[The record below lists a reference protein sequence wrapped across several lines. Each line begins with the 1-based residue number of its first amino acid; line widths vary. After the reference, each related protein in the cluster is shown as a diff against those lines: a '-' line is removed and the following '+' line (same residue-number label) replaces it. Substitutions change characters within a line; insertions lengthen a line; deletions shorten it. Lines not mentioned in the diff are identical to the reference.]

1 MSAPSETATPRQ
13 HVTEQAAFTPA
24 YSNYVLFVLFVVY
37 VFNFIDRQ
45 ILSIL
50 IDPIKNELGAS
61 DTQMGFLTGFAFAVF
76 YTVAGIPIARWA
88 DRGVRRNLIAVG
100 LAVWS
105 AMTALSGAAQTYVH
119 LALARIGVGV
129 GEAAGS
135 PPAHSLISDYFP
147 PERRATAISIYN
159 SGIHVGVMLGYLAGG
174 WINEFFNW
182 RVAFLVVGVPGII
195 FALVV
200 RFTIREPQRGAA
212 EGHTPAAAAAAAAAP
227 HESVKDVLRF
237 MTSMRSFNLLSVA
250 TGIAAFSAYGFGS
263 WVPSY
268 LRRVHEMGGGE
279 IATWIGIE
287 AGVGGAL
294 GSFIGGKLA
303 DKLGAR
309 DKRWYLW
316 VPALSLVAYF
326 PFVYLFLLIDNP
338 RIALVAY
345 FFAITFAAM
354 HLGPAIAI
362 TYGLVTVR
370 MRALA
375 SAILLFV
382 LNMIGLGL
390 GPLLVGILSDAL
402 APSYGALSIRYS
414 LMIVALSKF
423 IAIWMFWSASK
434 TLVAD
439 LDAKNRWRP
448 APASA

>member
-1 MSAPSETATPRQ
+1 VSSPSEVAGSQPR
-13 HVTEQAAFTPA
+13 AAPAAEAVPQA
-24 YSNYVLFVLFVVY
+24 YSNYVLAVLFVVY

-50 IDPIKNELGAS
+50 IDPIKAELGAS

-88 DRGVRRNLIAVG
+88 DHGVRRNLIALG
-100 LAVWS
+100 LTVWS
-105 AMTALSGAAQTYVH
+105 AMTALSGAAQTYLH

-147 PERRATAISIYN
+147 PEKRATAISIYN

-182 RVAFLVVGVPGII
+182 RVAFLVVGVPGIL

-200 RFTIREPQRGAA
+200 RFTVREPRRGMSDAP
-212 EGHTPAAAAAAAAAP
+212 GTMPADEP
-227 HESVKDVLRF
+227 RDSVKDVFRF
-237 MTSMRSFNLLSVA
+237 MLSMKTFSLLSVA

-268 LRRVHEMGGGE
+268 LRRVHEMGSGE
-279 IATWIGIE
+279 IGTWIGIE
-287 AGVGGAL
+287 AGVGGAI
-294 GSFIGGKLA
+294 GAIWGGKLA
-303 DKLGAR
+303 DRWGAR

-316 VPALSLVAYF
+316 VPALSLVAYL
-326 PFVYLFLLIDNP
+326 PFVYAFLLLDTP
-338 RIALVAY
+338 QLALVAY
-345 FFAITFAAM
+345 FGAITFAAM

-362 TYGLVTVR
+362 TYALVKVK

-375 SAILLFV
+375 SALLLFI

-390 GPLLVGILSDAL
+390 GPLLVGMISDAL
-402 APSYGALSIRYS
+402 ADDYGAMSIRWA
-414 LMIVALSKF
+414 LGIVAASKV
-423 IAIWMFWSASK
+423 IAIWMFWVASK
-434 TLVAD
+434 SLIQD
-439 LDAKNRWRP
+439 LEAKNRFKPSP
-448 APASA
+448 A

>member
-1 MSAPSETATPRQ
+1 MIPST
-13 HVTEQAAFTPA
+13 

-37 VFNFIDRQ
+37 VFNFVDRQ

-50 IDPIKNELGAS
+50 IDPIKTDLGAT

-88 DRGVRRNLIAVG
+88 DHGVRRNLIAIG
-100 LAVWS
+100 LTVWS
-105 AMTALSGAAQTYVH
+105 AMTALSGAAQSYLH

-135 PPAHSLISDYFP
+135 PPAHSLISDYFT

-174 WINEFFNW
+174 WINEFFSW
-182 RVAFLVVGVPGII
+182 RVAFLVVGVPGIL

-200 RFTIREPQRGAA
+200 RFTVKEPRRGMSDAPGTHAA
-212 EGHTPAAAAAAAAAP
+212 SDTEHD
-227 HESVKDVLRF
+227 SVKDVMRF
-237 MTSMRSFNLLSVA
+237 MFSMRSFGMLSVA

-268 LRRVHEMGGGE
+268 LRRVHEMGSGE
-279 IATWIGIE
+279 IGTWIGIE
-287 AGVGGAL
+287 AGLGGAL
-294 GSFIGGKLA
+294 GSILGGRLA

-316 VPALSLVAYF
+316 IPALSLVAYF
-326 PFVYLFLLIDNP
+326 PFVYLFLLIENP
-338 RIALVAY
+338 RVALIAY

-362 TYGLVTVR
+362 TYALVKVR

-375 SAILLFV
+375 SAILLFI

-390 GPLLVGILSDAL
+390 GPLLVGMLSDGL
-402 APSYGALSIRYS
+402 TPTYGVISIRYS

-434 TLVAD
+434 TLIQD
-439 LDAKNRWRP
+439 LDAKNRWRSTP
-448 APASA
+448 ATA

>member
-1 MSAPSETATPRQ
+1 VSAESAAIPSA
-13 HVTEQAAFTPA
+13 A
-24 YSNYVLFVLFVVY
+24 YSNYVLFVLFLVY

-50 IDPIKNELGAS
+50 IDPIKAELGAS

-88 DRGVRRNLIAVG
+88 DHGVRRNLIAVG

-105 AMTALSGAAQTYVH
+105 AMTALSGAAQTYLH

-135 PPAHSLISDYFP
+135 PPAHSLISDYFA
-147 PERRATAISIYN
+147 PEKRATAISIYN

-200 RFTIREPQRGAA
+200 RFTVREPQRGMSEVKVPGAVPDT
-212 EGHTPAAAAAAAAAP
+212 HRD
-227 HESVKDVLRF
+227 SIKDVLRF
-237 MTSMRSFNLLSVA
+237 MTSMRSFNLLAVA
-250 TGIAAFSAYGFGS
+250 TGISAFSAYGFGS

-268 LRRVHEMGGGE
+268 LRRVHEMGSGE
-279 IATWIGIE
+279 IGTWIGIE

-294 GSFIGGKLA
+294 GAIFGGRLA
-303 DKLGAR
+303 DRLGAR
-309 DKRWYLW
+309 DPRWYLW
-316 VPALSLVAYF
+316 VPALSLVAYL
-326 PFVYLFLLIDNP
+326 PFIYLFLLLDTP
-338 RIALVAY
+338 QLALLAY
-345 FFAITFAAM
+345 FGAITFAAM

-362 TYGLVTVR
+362 TYGLVKVR

-375 SAILLFV
+375 SAILLFI

-390 GPLLVGILSDAL
+390 GPLLVGMISDGL
-402 APSYGALSIRYS
+402 APTQGAQSIRWA
-414 LMIVALSKF
+414 LGIVAASKL
-423 IAIWMFWSASK
+423 IAIWMFWAASK
-434 TLVAD
+434 TLRKD
-439 LDAKNRWRP
+439 LEAKNLYSPSATP
-448 APASA
+448 A

>member
-1 MSAPSETATPRQ
+1 VSAPSQTATPRQ
-13 HVTEQAAFTPA
+13 AHAAEGEATSPGYA
-24 YSNYVLFVLFVVY
+24 NYVLFVLFVVY

-50 IDPIKNELGAS
+50 IDPIKAELGAS

-88 DRGVRRNLIAVG
+88 DYGVRRNLIAVG

-105 AMTALSGAAQTYVH
+105 AMTALSGAAQSYWH

-135 PPAHSLISDYFP
+135 PPAHSLISDYFS
-147 PERRATAISIYN
+147 PEKRATAISIYN

-174 WINEFFNW
+174 WINEFFSW
-182 RVAFLVVGVPGII
+182 RVAFLVVGVPGIL

-200 RFTIREPQRGAA
+200 RFTIKEPRRGMSDA
-212 EGHTPAAAAAAAAAP
+212 PATATARDTE
-227 HESVKDVLRF
+227 HDSVKDVMRF
-237 MTSMRSFNLLSVA
+237 MLSMRSFKMLSVA

-268 LRRVHEMGGGE
+268 LRRVHEMGSGE
-279 IATWIGIE
+279 IGTWIGIE

-294 GSFIGGKLA
+294 GSIWGGRLA
-303 DKLGAR
+303 DKLGAK

-338 RIALVAY
+338 RIALIAY

-354 HLGPAIAI
+354 HLGPAIAV
-362 TYGLVTVR
+362 TYQLVKVR

-390 GPLLVGILSDAL
+390 GPLLVGMVSDAL
-402 APSYGALSIRYS
+402 AAEYGALSIRYS
-414 LMIVALSKF
+414 LMIVAASKF

-434 TLVAD
+434 SLVTD
-439 LDAKNRWRP
+439 LDAKNRWRSSA
-448 APASA
+448 APA

>member
-1 MSAPSETATPRQ
+1 MPST
-13 HVTEQAAFTPA
+13 
-24 YSNYVLFVLFVVY
+24 YSNYVLFVLFIVY
-37 VFNFIDRQ
+37 VFNFVDRQ

-50 IDPIKNELGAS
+50 LDPIKTELGAS

-88 DRGVRRNLIAVG
+88 DYGVRRNLIAVG

-105 AMTALSGAAQTYVH
+105 AMTALSGAAQSFLH

-135 PPAHSLISDYFP
+135 PPAHSLISDYFT
-147 PERRATAISIYN
+147 PEKRATAISIYN

-174 WINEFFNW
+174 WINEFFSW
-182 RVAFLVVGVPGII
+182 RVAFLVVGVPGIF

-200 RFTIREPQRGAA
+200 RFTVKEPRRGMSDPLVAGAA
-212 EGHTPAAAAAAAAAP
+212 AVPDTERD
-227 HESVKDVLRF
+227 SVKDVLRF
-237 MTSMRSFNLLSVA
+237 MFSMRSFSMLSVA
-250 TGIAAFSAYGFGS
+250 TGIANFSAYGFGS
-263 WVPSY
+263 WVPSF
-268 LRRVHEMGGGE
+268 LRRVHEMGSGE
-279 IATWIGIE
+279 IGTWIGIE

-294 GSFIGGKLA
+294 GAIWGGRLA

-326 PFVYLFLLIDNP
+326 PFVYLFLLIENP
-338 RIALVAY
+338 RIALIAY

-362 TYGLVTVR
+362 TYALVKVR

-390 GPLLVGILSDAL
+390 GPLLVGMLTDGMT
-402 APSYGALSIRYS
+402 PTYGAVSIRYS

-434 TLVAD
+434 TLIQD
-439 LDAKNRWRP
+439 LDAKNRWRSTP
-448 APASA
+448 ATA

>member
-13 HVTEQAAFTPA
+13 ALAADGTAIPST
-24 YSNYVLFVLFVVY
+24 YSNYVLFVLFIVY
-37 VFNFIDRQ
+37 VFNFVDRQ

-50 IDPIKNELGAS
+50 IDPIKADLGAS

-88 DRGVRRNLIAVG
+88 DHGVRRNLIAIG
-100 LAVWS
+100 LTVWS
-105 AMTALSGAAQTYVH
+105 AMTALSGAAQSYLF

-135 PPAHSLISDYFP
+135 PPAHSLISDYFT

-159 SGIHVGVMLGYLAGG
+159 SGIHVGAMLGYLLGG

-182 RVAFLVVGVPGII
+182 RVAFLVVGVPGIV

-200 RFTIREPQRGAA
+200 RFTVREPRRGVMD
-212 EGHTPAAAAAAAAAP
+212 GHAGAP
-227 HESVKDVLRF
+227 DTERDTVKDVLRF
-237 MTSMRSFNLLSVA
+237 MLSMRSFALLSVA

-268 LRRVHEMGGGE
+268 LRRVHEMGSGE
-279 IATWIGIE
+279 IGTWIGIE
-287 AGVGGAL
+287 VGVGGAIGSIL
-294 GSFIGGKLA
+294 GGRLA
-303 DKLGAR
+303 DRLGAR

-316 VPALSLVAYF
+316 VPALSLVGYF
-326 PFVYLFLLIDNP
+326 PFVYLFLLIENP
-338 RIALVAY
+338 RLALVAY
-345 FFAITFAAM
+345 FFAIIFAAM

-362 TYGLVTVR
+362 TYGLVKVR

-375 SAILLFV
+375 SAILLFI

-390 GPLLVGILSDAL
+390 GPLLVGIISDGL
-402 APSYGALSIRYS
+402 APAHGALSIRYS
-414 LMIVALSKF
+414 LMIVAASKF
-423 IAIWMFWSASK
+423 IAIWMFWAASK
-434 TLVAD
+434 SLIKD
-439 LDAKNRWRP
+439 LDAKNHWRASA
-448 APASA
+448 APA